1 MSQHPFW
8 DEKRPS
14 HHLTLQCLLQQTLL
28 WENTHCCVWGQW
40 RSCDLL
46 CGPSVSSNDSAC
58 AHPLFIAFLPAQ
70 NTVDSQLATVK
81 HENVSETGFPC
92 LLSCFQ
98 RFYGGTLSCLS
109 LHRSGHHLLLSGSL
123 GPIFRQQE
131 SNWAHTSPGWCGRVH
146 REPAVSMCTSGSGKM
161 NSAYTNYIILA

>member
-46 CGPSVSSNDSAC
+46 CGASVSSNDSAC
-58 AHPLFIAFLPAQ
+58 AHPLLIAFLPAQ

-98 RFYGGTLSCLS
+98 RFYGGTLSVCLCIDLVIIFYCLAVWGQYSDSRS
-109 LHRSGHHLLLSGSL
+109 LTGLTPPQAGVGGFTGSLLSVCAL
-123 GPIFRQQE
+123 LVQAK
-131 SNWAHTSPGWCGRVH
+131 WTLHTQ
-146 REPAVSMCTSGSGKM
+146 T
-161 NSAYTNYIILA
+161 I